1 VRLATNMLSRATGRK
16 RKSIERERKE
26 SFLSS
31 FIIYNCTVAHAQ
43 KKKQSKPTEVKAF
56 FVPSRYEHWWVQSF
70 AHSEKIWKNYSQI

>member
-1 VRLATNMLSRATGRK
+1 MLSRATGRK

-56 FVPSRYEHWWVQSF
+56 FVPSFRKDLKKLQS
-70 AHSEKIWKNYSQI
+70 NLGL